1 MLSYERWAGSHDL
14 RKLSLQRR
22 GDLGVQLLTPVAQQR
37 AVGGILHKRVL
48 EGILRIRRRPAP
60 EDQFG
65 FYELFQCF
73 GQFLRRHSSGS
84 ANEFI
89 RERTPER
96 CPDLGYLAC
105 RSEAI
110 KPRQERCMER
120 CRDRQRAVG
129 PVMA

>member
-1 MLSYERWAGSHDL
+1 MLSHERGAGSHDL

-60 EDQFG
+60 KDQFG

-73 GQFLRRHSSGS
+73 GRREG
-84 ANEFI
+84 
-89 RERTPER
+89 
-96 CPDLGYLAC
+96 
-105 RSEAI
+105 
-110 KPRQERCMER
+110 
-120 CRDRQRAVG
+120 
-129 PVMA
+129 